1 MNNHRFLATAVACL
15 GICLVALG
23 HPAPASNPN
32 ADPQLVH
39 VSGDGDPAAEAPST
53 PTTPPMDPAE
63 LEALMAKGLE
73 LYVMNCS
80 ACHGANGQ
88 GGVGPAHAGNQNLA
102 DTQHVLHTIHEGKGF
117 MPPFAKTLNDE
128 QIAAVATYIRNAWG
142 NDFGPVTPEES
153 AALR

>member
-1 MNNHRFLATAVACL
+1 
-15 GICLVALG
+15 
-23 HPAPASNPN
+23 
-32 ADPQLVH
+32 
-39 VSGDGDPAAEAPST
+39 
-53 PTTPPMDPAE
+53 MDPAE

-102 DTQHVLHTIHEGKGF
+102 DTQHVLHTVHEGKGF